1 MNKFSSA
8 GQMIFFREWLQVE
21 KRDFRILAMLA
32 DKGIFSGNLS
42 SLCDYF
48 SLSRQSSHI
57 RNLRESIQ
65 KLKEEGFIECEV
77 RGRTYTLKIVPKG
90 EKIEIPRRWVIPI
103 IEHRYH
109 SQSVSWESVLKV
121 FIWIFENRIA
131 IITNADIAKELH
143 LSIDVIVSAK
153 NVLKNDMGAILHE
166 IEKVVLADG
175 SKRNIGQRLSAIAEW
190 SE

>member
-8 GQMIFFREWLQVE
+8 GQMIFFHEWLQVE
-21 KRDFRILAMLA
+21 KKDFRILAMLA

-48 SLSRQSSHI
+48 SLSRQSSHR

-121 FIWIFENRIA
+121 FIWIFENRKP
-131 IITNADIAKELH
+131 IITNAEIASELH
-143 LSIDVIVSAK
+143 ISVDAIIYAK
-153 NVLKNDMGAILHE
+153 NVLQREMGAILRE
-166 IEKVVLADG
+166 SETIELPDG